1 MSHQRADTQHRPPV
15 QLDRLL
21 ALLPGVIYR
30 CRAEPGWPMEFI
42 SSAVTDMTG
51 YSPEEFLAKG
61 GVLYGDLVHPEDR
74 PALDA
79 AVADSMREGRPFTVA
94 YRVQHRNGG
103 VRHVLEQGTAV
114 DTDAHGRR
122 ILEGYIADVT
132 ASRGLAEQLEAT
144 QAEFR
149 ALFESAP
156 GCYLVLRPDGFTI
169 VAVSEAYLEATNTA
183 RQDLLHRDLFEVFP
197 DDPNEPGAD
206 GTSNLRRS
214 LERVVETK
222 RADAMAVQRYPIPR
236 PAHLGGGFEERYW
249 SPLNAPVLSPDGRVA
264 YIIHRV
270 EDVTHFVRHRG
281 AVPSGP
287 LSDRALRMEADIVAR
302 SRELQKANE
311 QLRTAQQRL
320 LDTFESITDALFTVD
335 SEWRFAFLNRRAEEL
350 LQRDRNE
357 LLGQVIWE
365 AFPAAVGSPFEA
377 EYRKAVASGESCTF
391 TAWYPEP
398 LNRWY
403 GVTAYPSAQG
413 LTVYFRDVT
422 DERLAIEGLRS
433 SEERFRLLSRA
444 TSDAIWDWDLRTD
457 QLWWNENYET
467 LFGRS
472 RDAVPRSSHSWSDFI
487 HPEDHDRVVNE
498 VQAIVDSGGSVFSG
512 EYRFL
517 RADGSFAWVLDR
529 GHVIRND
536 AGEPVRMI
544 GGMTDLTQRILAET
558 RVAEQ
563 AALLDQATDAILVR
577 DLNHTIT
584 FWSRGAESVY
594 GWSRDEAVGQLVWQL
609 LYNNPAPFH
618 DATAAVLEHGH
629 WAGELEHVTRQG
641 EKRTIFGRWTLMRD
655 RTGTPQSV
663 LAINSDVTEQRK
675 VERQLLR
682 SQRLESI
689 GTLAGGIAHDLNNV
703 LAPVLMSIDLLRVE
717 TNPEV
722 RDAIL
727 DTIEQSTKRGA
738 DLVQQVLAFAR
749 GVEGQRTPT
758 QVGEICR
765 DVAKIARDTF
775 PKNIE
780 IRLDIEDSLPQVLGD
795 PTQLH
800 QVLLNLCVNS
810 RDAMPRGG
818 DLRITARTSTIDT
831 HYAALHP
838 GATPGRHVVVCVEDS
853 GDGMPPDV
861 LDKIF
866 EPFFTTKELG
876 RGTGLGLSTSQGIVR
891 SHGGFLRAYSDA
903 GHGTRMMIYLP
914 AHDGDHAAA
923 QDEVVIHLPRG
934 QGELVLVVDDEP
946 SVRQITRQTLEA
958 FGYRVLTAR
967 DGAEAVSLFA
977 QKHREIAVVL
987 TDMMMPVMDGLALIQ
1002 VLLRIQPEVRVIA
1015 ASGLNANGRTAKA
1028 ADLGI
1033 RHFLAKPYTTE
1044 LLLRLLREVLDGP
1057 QSA

>member
-1 MSHQRADTQHRPPV
+1 MLPVEHAEESLALSHQ
-15 QLDRLL
+15 
-21 ALLPGVIYR
+21 
-30 CRAEPGWPMEFI
+30 
-42 SSAVTDMTG
+42 S
-51 YSPEEFLAKG
+51 
-61 GVLYGDLVHPEDR
+61 
-74 PALDA
+74 
-79 AVADSMREGRPFTVA
+79 
-94 YRVQHRNGG
+94 
-103 VRHVLEQGTAV
+103 
-114 DTDAHGRR
+114 
-122 ILEGYIADVT
+122 ADVT
-132 ASRGLAEQLEAT
+132 TSRGLAEQLEVV

-156 GCYLVLRPDGFTI
+156 GCYLVLSPEGFTI
-169 VAVSEAYLEATNTA
+169 VAVSEAYLDATNTT
-183 RQDLLHRDLFEVFP
+183 RQQLLHRGLFDVFP
-197 DDPNEPGAD
+197 DDPNEPSAD

-214 LERVVETK
+214 LERVVDTK

-236 PAHLGGGFEERYW
+236 PAQLGGGFEERFW
-249 SPLNAPVLSPDGRVA
+249 SPLNAPVLSRDGRVA

-270 EDVTHFVRHRG
+270 EDVTDYVRHKG
-281 AVPSGP
+281 AVPSDP
-287 LSDRALRMEADIVAR
+287 LSDRTLRMEADIVAR
-302 SRELQKANE
+302 SRELQRANDE
-311 QLRTAQQRL
+311 LRDAQQRIL
-320 LDTFESITDALFTVD
+320 GTFESMSDALFTLD
-335 SEWRFAFLNRRAEEL
+335 HQWRFTYLNRRAEEIL
-350 LQRDRNE
+350 DRPREE
-357 LLGQVIWE
+357 LINRSIWE
-365 AFPAAVGSPFEA
+365 AFPAAVGSAFET
-377 EYRKAVASGESCTF
+377 EYRGAMASGQSTTF
-391 TAWYPEP
+391 SAYYPEP

-403 GVTAYPSAQG
+403 DVSAYPSAQG

-422 DERLAIEGLRS
+422 EDKRAAEAVRV

-444 TSDAIWDWDLRTD
+444 TNDAIWDWDLRSNT
-457 QLWWNENYET
+457 LWWNENYEA

-472 RDAVPRSSHSWSDFI
+472 RDTVPHTSHSWSDFI
-487 HPEDHDRVVNE
+487 HPEDHDRVLAE
-498 VQAIVDSGGSVFSG
+498 VQAIIDSGGSIFSG

-517 RADGSFAWVLDR
+517 RADGSYAWVLDR
-529 GHVIRND
+529 GHVIRNE

-544 GGMTDLTQRILAET
+544 GGMTDLTERVQAES

-577 DLNHTIT
+577 DLNHIIT
-584 FWSRGAESVY
+584 FWSRGAESIY
-594 GWSRDEAVGQLVWQL
+594 GWSGDEAIGQPVHAL
-609 LYNNPAPFH
+609 LYRDTAPFFES
-618 DATAAVLEHGH
+618 TRTVLQEGQ
-629 WAGELEHVTRQG
+629 WSGELEHFTRNG
-641 EKRTIFGRWTLMRD
+641 ERRTIFGRWTLMRD
-655 RTGTPQSV
+655 RAGAPQSV

-703 LAPVLMSIDLLRVE
+703 LAPVLMSIDLLRTE
-717 TNPEV
+717 TNVEV

-758 QVGEICR
+758 QVGDICR

-780 IRLDIEDSLPQVLGD
+780 IRLDVESALPPVLGD

-800 QVLLNLCVNS
+800 QVLLNLCVNA

-818 DLRITARTSTIDT
+818 DLRITARTSTVDP

-838 GATPGRHVVVCVEDS
+838 GATPGHHVVICVEDS
-853 GDGMPPDV
+853 GEGMPAEV

-891 SHGGFLRAYSDA
+891 SHGGFLRAYSDV

-914 AHDGDHAAA
+914 VHDGDHAAA
-923 QDEVVIHLPRG
+923 QEEVEVLLPRG

-958 FGYRVLTAR
+958 FGYRVVTAR
-967 DGAEAVSLFA
+967 DGAEAVSVFA
-977 QKHREIAVVL
+977 QQHREVSVVL
-987 TDMMMPVMDGLALIQ
+987 TDMMMPIMDGLALIQ

-1044 LLLRLLREVLDGP
+1044 VLLRMLREVLEDAQP
-1057 QSA
+1057 T